1 MPRNFHVRRGDD
13 GQTSKSREVEE
24 AMSMKARRPLESFG
38 VALLAACFACDVSAG
53 ETTSNLNVTATV
65 SQNCL
70 ISTNAV
76 AFGSYDPVVTNSAT
90 GAALNG
96 TGSVS
101 VTCTRSSTGVNIT
114 LGLGSHATGSTRRMA
129 GGTSG
134 AFLTYEL
141 YQPSATTPAASCTFP
156 GTTVWNASGG
166 GVFTPSGVA
175 DWGASSPKTFNVC
188 GTVPR
193 GQDVSADSYTDSL
206 VATINF

>member
-1 MPRNFHVRRGDD
+1 MDVQVETKEKTLNMNSRRLA
-13 GQTSKSREVEE
+13 KS
-24 AMSMKARRPLESFG
+24 LG
-38 VALLAACFACDVSAG
+38 VVLVAGCFACDAWAGSA
-53 ETTSNLNVTATV
+53 TSNVNVTATV

-76 AFGSYDPVVTNSAT
+76 AFGAYDPVVTNSST

-101 VTCTRSSTGVNIT
+101 VTCTRSSTGVTTT
-114 LGLGSHATGSTRRMA
+114 LGLGASASGSTRRMV
-129 GGTSG
+129 GGSSG

-141 YQPSATTPAASCTFP
+141 YQPSATTPAAACTFP
-156 GTTVWNASGG
+156 GTTVWSTSGG

-188 GTVPR
+188 GSVPR
-193 GQDVSADSYTDSL
+193 GQDVSADSYTDSV

>member
-1 MPRNFHVRRGDD
+1 MDRRRFV
-13 GQTSKSREVEE
+13 KSLGAAMVAASLAGSVE
-24 AMSMKARRPLESFG
+24 
-38 VALLAACFACDVSAG
+38 AG
-53 ETTSNLNVTATV
+53 ETTSVLAVTATV
-65 SQNCL
+65 AQNCL

-101 VTCTRSSTGVNIT
+101 VTCTRSSTGVNIA
-114 LGLGSHATGSTRRMA
+114 LGVGSHATGSTRRML

-134 AFLTYEL
+134 SFLTYEL

-166 GVFTPSGVA
+166 GVFTPTGVA
-175 DWGASSPKTFNVC
+175 DWGAASPKTFNVC

-193 GQDVSADSYTDSL
+193 GQDAAADSYTDS
-206 VATINF
+206 VIATINF